1 MPFVTPLVGDKL
13 VKISPTKYKINW
25 DKKKASGFQFS
36 VKQFLKQ
43 YWQYDI
49 GVFEEMRIPKSL
61 LRIDLINFT
70 KRIAVEASGAQ
81 HFEYNKF
88 FHGGSE
94 MNFLGSIK
102 RDDSK
107 RLWLERNNFKMI
119 ELVETDIPKLSPEYI
134 MEKFGVDIT

>member
-1 MPFVTPLVGDKL
+1 MPFVTPITGDKL
-13 VKISPTKYKINW
+13 VKISSTKYKIKW
-25 DKKKASGFQFS
+25 DKKKASNFQFTI
-36 VKQFLKQ
+36 KQFLKT

-70 KRIAVEASGAQ
+70 KKIAVEASGSQ

-102 RDDSK
+102 RDDKK
-107 RLWLERNNFKMI
+107 RGWLTRNGFSII
-119 ELVETDIPKLSPEYI
+119 ELIESDVPKLSREFI
-134 MEKFGVDIT
+134 FEKFGINL

>member
-13 VKISPTKYKINW
+13 VKISPTKYKISW
-25 DKKKASGFQFS
+25 DKKKASNFQFAI
-36 VKQFLKQ
+36 KQFLKP